1 MRRARQG
8 AVAAAIVCVA
18 LAVGASPAAA
28 LTQGQANVLAVRKLD
43 PQQWAGNVVLFGLPA
58 PVPGGR
64 TVTAWSLWPGRHAMP
79 AVRLKDS
86 NWLYW
91 EDFAYEGEFAH
102 PSELLLIN
110 NRTGATREM
119 FLDMVPLVN
128 GRRTAFD
135 SGEPGYRSPSDML
148 YTSIAPPPPSP
159 SGGFETPLTA
169 DRRPRATRSVTRTPP
184 RASTR
189 WTPGGSTRV

>member
-1 MRRARQG
+1 
-8 AVAAAIVCVA
+8 
-18 LAVGASPAAA
+18 
-28 LTQGQANVLAVRKLD
+28 
-43 PQQWAGNVVLFGLPA
+43 
-58 PVPGGR
+58 
-64 TVTAWSLWPGRHAMP
+64 MP
-79 AVRLKDS
+79 TVRLKDS
-86 NWLYW
+86 SWLYW

-102 PSELLLIN
+102 PSELLLID

-189 WTPGGSTRV
+189 WTPGGSTQV